1 MSDED
6 QMTRRKY
13 RQQQS
18 QPDSSDQTEGNS
30 ESGRGEGSSR
40 QAYAAENIRALEEV
54 KTKRMARKLN
64 WVILGLVLA
73 IIIVFLI
80 LFFTP

>member
-1 MSDED
+1 VADDD
-6 QMTRRKY
+6 QMTRQKY
-13 RQQQS
+13 RRQQS
-18 QPDSSDQTEGNS
+18 QPAPREPTEEESADSGTDS
-30 ESGRGEGSSR
+30 SSR

-64 WVILGLVLA
+64 WVIAGLVLG

>member
-1 MSDED
+1 MADDD
-6 QMTRRKY
+6 QMTRQRY

-18 QPDSSDQTEGNS
+18 QSQPSEPTEEEPADSGT
-30 ESGRGEGSSR
+30 EGSSR

-64 WVILGLVLA
+64 WVIAGLVLG